1 MTIPAYQNEEA
12 WFFVPDGANTV
23 DALQRTTHLSIAAH
37 PDDLEIM
44 SYHAIAR
51 CFRNEEDWFTGVVV
65 TDGSGGPRSA
75 GDEGR
80 ADEQMKELRKREQM
94 RAASMGEYSAL
105 VMLNYSSGGVKDHE
119 TRKLVGDLQELIRL
133 TRPMIIYTH
142 NPADRHD
149 THVAVV
155 LRTIDALRG
164 LDPGFHP
171 QEFYGC
177 EVWRSL
183 DWLTGEDKIQFD
195 AGMYPDLAAS
205 LLGVF
210 DSQISKGKNYVSA
223 TLGRRA
229 ANATFAES
237 HSHDEYE
244 AVAYGMDLTPLIK
257 NPGIKVGDY
266 LEAQIDRFSDEVLG
280 RIKTLSMR

>member
-12 WFFVPDGANTV
+12 WIFVPDGTNTA

-51 CFRNEEDWFTGVVV
+51 CFRDEEDWFSGVVV
-65 TDGSGGPRSA
+65 TDGAGGPRSA
-75 GDEGR
+75 GNQ
-80 ADEQMKELRKREQM
+80 ANAVEQMKELRKREQM
-94 RAASMGEYSAL
+94 KAAAIGEYSAL
-105 VMLNYSSGGVKDHE
+105 VMLNYSSGGVKGHKAE
-119 TRKLVGDLQELIRL
+119 KLVGDLRELIRL
-133 TRPMIIYTH
+133 TRPKVICTH

-149 THVAVV
+149 THVAVA
-155 LRTIDALRG
+155 LRMIDALRG

-183 DWLTGEDKIQFD
+183 DWLTDEDKIQFD
-195 AGMYPDLAAS
+195 AGKYPDLAAS

-210 DSQISKGKNYVSA
+210 DSQIRNGKNYVKA
-223 TLGRRA
+223 TLGRRV

-244 AVAYGMDLTPLIK
+244 AVAYGMDLMPLLE
-257 NPGIKVGDY
+257 NPGMKVGDY
-266 LEAQIDRFSDEVLG
+266 LKAHIDRFTEEVLG
-280 RIKTLSMR
+280 CIKILSMR